1 MNPIIVKEVKSLI
14 SIAEKLSADAS
25 RSGSNLPHDRVQELL
40 GVVARGG
47 QLITKLYGADSH
59 FFSTFQAAVR
69 IPSFNS
75 MHSNHYRHVS
85 DVAGILKAVESD
97 LESGMLS
104 NFKSLAQAEVFADFL
119 DMAEHLLNEGYKDA
133 SAVLLGAV
141 LEDSLR
147 KIADA
152 AGVAVI
158 GPKGKPLTLDP
169 LNAAVCKQGVYGH
182 ACAEADHVMGQSAER
197 CSARPL
203 RKVRRYSGQTHAF
216 VCAKILRRLPEMN
229 HGESSNNSF
238 QQTALPPLALR
249 HGRG

>member
-169 LNAAVCKQGVYGH
+169 LNAAVCKQGVYGPLVQKQITSWANLRNDAAH
-182 ACAEADHVMGQSAER
+182 GHFEKYDDTQVKHMLLFVQKFCADY
-197 CSARPL
+197 L
-203 RKVRRYSGQTHAF
+203 K
-216 VCAKILRRLPEMN
+216 
-229 HGESSNNSF
+229 
-238 QQTALPPLALR
+238 
-249 HGRG
+249 